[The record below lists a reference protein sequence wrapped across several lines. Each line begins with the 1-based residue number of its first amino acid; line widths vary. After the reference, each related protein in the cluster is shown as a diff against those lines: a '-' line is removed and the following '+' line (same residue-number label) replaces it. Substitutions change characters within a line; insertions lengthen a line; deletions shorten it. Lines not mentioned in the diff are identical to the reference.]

1 MTKRTNLFPSLI
13 KTREMNCLKIAG
25 ASLLLLCISPQFAV
39 ADGLKQD
46 AVTIMQQQNL
56 KVSGVVTDEAG
67 EPLIG
72 VSVLVKG
79 TTLGNITDLNGRFSL
94 DVPEGSILEISYIG
108 YKTQSIKA
116 QREPMNIVL
125 KEDAQKL
132 DEVVVVGFGTQK
144 KVNLTG
150 SVSAVTGD
158 DISKRPVANAAILLQ
173 GQIPGLRVNQGLGQ
187 PGGEG
192 TSFRIRGQ
200 GTFSSAGSDPLI
212 LINGVPGSMTNL
224 DPSVIESV
232 SVLKDAASAAIYGAR
247 AANGVILVTTKQGAV
262 GDKVHISYHGNVG
275 LHTPTKLYDRVTNSV
290 EYMELANLAWKNSGT
305 GKQYTQDQINLYR
318 NNVGAPQ
325 YPNFDWQ
332 DYMFRTAVVQ
342 THNLSMAG
350 STEKTTYNVALN
362 FVDQPGTMRGFK
374 YRKYN
379 ATIDLTARITNF
391 IKVGTYANLMYG
403 ETEQPRQGQNDAFLS
418 TLSQAPTYMPWLPDD
433 GTGIRRWTSS
443 AYSFES
449 HNKNMPAII
458 GDNAVKRDNNFD
470 INAQLWL
477 EINLAKGL
485 TWYTKGAARLQSN
498 KSKDWRG
505 STTYTYDYHTGE
517 RSSELDKGG
526 LGLSVG
532 DGHRFYTNL
541 YSYLKYDL
549 SLVDNAHNFSL
560 MVGYNQESE
569 KYETLNAYRKDF
581 AFDLPVLNAGG
592 TADWSNS
599 GGEEEWAIQSLFGRF
614 NYDFKERYLFEAN
627 MRYDGTSRISDENR
641 WGVFPSFSV
650 AWRATEEEFIK
661 NLNLNWLNNFKLRGS
676 WGQLGN
682 QNIGLYPY
690 QAMIS
695 GVDDYPFTKTSD
707 GVIIGY
713 QQTAYANR
721 NIKWE
726 TTTITDI
733 GFDLQVF
740 DGLSVTF
747 DWYKKT
753 TDDILR
759 SSQVSSLLGLS
770 APTVNNGSVENK
782 GIEVALNYANM
793 VKGGTFR
800 GFRYNAGVYFDR
812 SRNKLTEFGAEEIGS
827 YSIKREGL
835 PYDEYYML
843 ECIGVFADQ
852 AEINASPKQ
861 FNDNTQPGDLK
872 YKDISGPDGKPDGVI
887 DNYDRRT
894 FSGRFPGFEY
904 GINASATWKG
914 FDLSLIGQGVAD
926 KKYYTTD
933 WGVQPFM
940 QGSSPNKDYI
950 KHMWTEEN
958 PYGAK
963 HPKLYWQDMGGGK
976 NTRPNS
982 YYLKDASFFRLK
994 NLTLGYTLPR
1004 VWTEKANISKVRI
1017 YFSGDNL
1024 LTLTPYKGLDP
1035 ERNGDGRDAIY
1046 PQNRIYSF
1054 GLNVEF

>member
-39 ADGLKQD
+39 ADGFKQD

-212 LINGVPGSMTNL
+212 LINGVLGSMTNL

-318 NNVGAPQ
+318 NNVGDPQ

-379 ATIDLTARITNF
+379 ATIDLTAHITNF

-458 GDNAVKRDNNFD
+458 GDNAMKRDNNFD

-532 DGHRFYTNL
+532 DGRRFYTNL

>member
-1 MTKRTNLFPSLI
+1 MQLRLLF
-13 KTREMNCLKIAG
+13 
-25 ASLLLLCISPQFAV
+25 
-39 ADGLKQD
+39 
-46 AVTIMQQQNL
+46 
-56 KVSGVVTDEAG
+56 
-67 EPLIG
+67 
-72 VSVLVKG
+72 
-79 TTLGNITDLNGRFSL
+79 
-94 DVPEGSILEISYIG
+94 
-108 YKTQSIKA
+108 
-116 QREPMNIVL
+116 
-125 KEDAQKL
+125 
-132 DEVVVVGFGTQK
+132 
-144 KVNLTG
+144 
-150 SVSAVTGD
+150 
-158 DISKRPVANAAILLQ
+158 
-173 GQIPGLRVNQGLGQ
+173 
-187 PGGEG
+187 
-192 TSFRIRGQ
+192 
-200 GTFSSAGSDPLI
+200 
-212 LINGVPGSMTNL
+212 
-224 DPSVIESV
+224 
-232 SVLKDAASAAIYGAR
+232 YGAR

-318 NNVGAPQ
+318 NNVGDPQ

-391 IKVGTYANLMYG
+391 IKVGTYTNLMYG

-418 TLSQAPTYMPWLPDD
+418 ALSQAPTYMPWLPDD

-458 GDNAVKRDNNFD
+458 GDNAMKRDNNFD

-532 DGHRFYTNL
+532 DGRRFYTNL

-770 APTVNNGSVENK
+770 APTVNNGSVEN
-782 GIEVALNYANM
+782 
-793 VKGGTFR
+793 
-800 GFRYNAGVYFDR
+800 
-812 SRNKLTEFGAEEIGS
+812 
-827 YSIKREGL
+827 
-835 PYDEYYML
+835 
-843 ECIGVFADQ
+843 
-852 AEINASPKQ
+852 
-861 FNDNTQPGDLK
+861 
-872 YKDISGPDGKPDGVI
+872 
-887 DNYDRRT
+887 
-894 FSGRFPGFEY
+894 
-904 GINASATWKG
+904 
-914 FDLSLIGQGVAD
+914 
-926 KKYYTTD
+926 
-933 WGVQPFM
+933 
-940 QGSSPNKDYI
+940 
-950 KHMWTEEN
+950 
-958 PYGAK
+958 
-963 HPKLYWQDMGGGK
+963 
-976 NTRPNS
+976 
-982 YYLKDASFFRLK
+982 
-994 NLTLGYTLPR
+994 
-1004 VWTEKANISKVRI
+1004 
-1017 YFSGDNL
+1017 
-1024 LTLTPYKGLDP
+1024 
-1035 ERNGDGRDAIY
+1035 
-1046 PQNRIYSF
+1046 
-1054 GLNVEF
+1054 

>member
-25 ASLLLLCISPQFAV
+25 ASLLLLCISPQFAA

-318 NNVGAPQ
+318 NNVGDPQ

-332 DYMFRTAVVQ
+332 DYMFRIAVVQ

-458 GDNAVKRDNNFD
+458 GDNAMKRDNNFD

-526 LGLSVG
+526 IKCRRWPPFLYQPL
-532 DGHRFYTNL
+532 F

-994 NLTLGYTLPR
+994 NVTLGYTLPR